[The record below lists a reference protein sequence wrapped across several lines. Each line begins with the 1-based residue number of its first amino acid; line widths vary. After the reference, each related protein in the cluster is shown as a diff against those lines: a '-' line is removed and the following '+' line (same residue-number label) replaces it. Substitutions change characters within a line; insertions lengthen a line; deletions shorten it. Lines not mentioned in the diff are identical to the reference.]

1 MNNNHVKLV
10 VTGGGSGGHTSAV
23 SSVCQRIQEQNP
35 NIDMVWVASR
45 TGVER
50 EVAQS
55 LNIPQQVITTGK
67 LHRAINKKLIPDL
80 LRVPLGLIQSFRF
93 LQATKPQL
101 IFSSGGYVAVPVVIA
116 GWMLGIPI
124 IIHEQTASVGLANR
138 ISGYFATKILLSYQE
153 SEQFFPAQK
162 SIVTGNPV
170 RKEIFSGSFETLQAR
185 FDFSPDL
192 PLIYVTGGA
201 QGAEAINKVIGELL
215 PSLLVKFQILHQ
227 CGSIAETYDSEWLN
241 QQKDSLLPPLKP
253 RYHVVDYVDSDLIG
267 SVFQAASVVVSR
279 SGAGT
284 IAELKA
290 LSLPS
295 VLIPYPF
302 AIKNEQ
308 LLNANILAREQL
320 ALVITED
327 TLTSARLLDSINQVY
342 GWPDSDQAKTRPEF
356 VNPADVIQQEIV
368 RMLESIG
375 IKTETTAPPDKGH
388 HVVSVPDRKVS
399 QN

>member
-1 MNNNHVKLV
+1 MNNSHRKLI

-23 SSVCQRIQEQNP
+23 SSVCQRIQEQTP
-35 NIDMVWVASR
+35 NIDLIWITSQ
-45 TGVER
+45 TGIER

-55 LNIPQQVITTGK
+55 LAIPQQVITTGK
-67 LHRAINKKLIPDL
+67 LHRDINKKLIPDL
-80 LRVPLGLIQSFRF
+80 LRVPLGLLQAFRF
-93 LQATKPQL
+93 LRATKPQL

-116 GWMLGIPI
+116 GRMLRIPI

-153 SEQFFPAQK
+153 SAHFFSAHK

-170 RKEIFSGSFETLQAR
+170 RREIFSGSFETLQSR
-185 FDFSPDL
+185 FGFASDI

-227 CGSIAETYDSEWLN
+227 CGSIAKTYDSAWLH
-241 QQKDSLLPPLKP
+241 QQKDKLPPALKA
-253 RYHVVDYVDSDLIG
+253 RYQVVDYVDSDLIG
-267 SVFQAASVVVSR
+267 SVFQSTAVVVSR

-290 LSLPS
+290 LALPA

-308 LLNANILAREQL
+308 LLNANILAQEQL
-320 ALVITED
+320 AQVITED
-327 TLTSARLLDSINQVY
+327 TLTSAHLLDSITQLYEQYDPSQVR
-342 GWPDSDQAKTRPEF
+342 PDF
-356 VNPADVIQQEIV
+356 VNPAELIQQEIMDMLTV
-368 RMLESIG
+368 RNR
-375 IKTETTAPPDKGH
+375 D
-388 HVVSVPDRKVS
+388 
-399 QN
+399 